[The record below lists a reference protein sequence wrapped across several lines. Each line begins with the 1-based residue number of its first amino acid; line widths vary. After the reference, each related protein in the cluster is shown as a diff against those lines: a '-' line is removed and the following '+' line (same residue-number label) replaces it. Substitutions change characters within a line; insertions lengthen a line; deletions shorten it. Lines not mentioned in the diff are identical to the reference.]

1 MSEQEG
7 WAGEAQEEKVE
18 EAATQEVATPAKPAD
33 EGKLHDTARAAKDA
47 PMLELILPVGME
59 MELSK
64 VPMVVTKV
72 DGMTV
77 TLKRTDIVG

>member
-1 MSEQEG
+1 MSEETV
-7 WAGEAQEEKVE
+7 ESMEETVME
-18 EAATQEVATPAKPAD
+18 DTPTEAAAPKAEKKSQAEQATHAVAK
-33 EGKLHDTARAAKDA
+33 AAKDA
-47 PMLELILPVGME
+47 PMLEALLPVGME